1 MGAALLAFCETTLT
15 KVLMSSLTLQIF
27 IKELKMQTS
36 LLLEKDAWI
45 IRPSLAKHRRRCVSC
60 KTISYSVIAICGSLG
75 ENYQHVYDFG
85 IDSAYSIISSPSTL
99 EDVLQNSEQNLL
111 NTATDIARI
120 LKLQ

>member
-1 MGAALLAFCETTLT
+1 M
-15 KVLMSSLTLQIF
+15 
-27 IKELKMQTS
+27 
-36 LLLEKDAWI
+36 
-45 IRPSLAKHRRRCVSC
+45 P
-60 KTISYSVIAICGSLG
+60 VIAICGSLG

-85 IDSAYSIISSPSTL
+85 IDSAYSIIFSPSTL